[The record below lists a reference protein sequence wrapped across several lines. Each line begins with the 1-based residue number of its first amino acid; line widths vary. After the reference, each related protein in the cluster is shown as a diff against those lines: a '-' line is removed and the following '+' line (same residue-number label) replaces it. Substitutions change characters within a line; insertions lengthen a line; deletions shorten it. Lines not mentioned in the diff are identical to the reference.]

1 MKEIVKITIKGCS
14 GYGPVDMAYDDK
26 LTLTPT
32 SISYEYKPY
41 LESEMNPPRKW
52 SHRMNSPLF
61 KVGFERVVTTMLSVL
76 EPEEVWECTDVGMMD
91 FTVTYDDKSRK
102 HIRYWCTPSAFPECC
117 AAVRDLVPFTE
128 MTPEVVRSHDD
139 DVEDE

>member
-1 MKEIVKITIKGCS
+1 
-14 GYGPVDMAYDDK
+14 
-26 LTLTPT
+26 
-32 SISYEYKPY
+32 
-41 LESEMNPPRKW
+41 
-52 SHRMNSPLF
+52 
-61 KVGFERVVTTMLSVL
+61 
-76 EPEEVWECTDVGMMD
+76 MMD

-117 AAVRDLVPFTE
+117 AAVLDLVPFTE